1 MVFLA
6 LHYADFW
13 GNRRPFPSKV
23 KNNFSRIDI
32 SQPTPS
38 LSLSVL
44 IFSLAASYS
53 TARSSIN
60 LETFRGFRPWNEAL
74 SAGVFL
80 ASKRSVPSTRNFIL
94 KADEGWEE
102 K

>member
-38 LSLSVL
+38 LSLSVPL
-44 IFSLAASYS
+44 FSLAAIHLIPKWRKVV
-53 TARSSIN
+53 T
-60 LETFRGFRPWNEAL
+60 W
-74 SAGVFL
+74 
-80 ASKRSVPSTRNFIL
+80 PSMPRFHADHPERNSPNS
-94 KADEGWEE
+94 
-102 K
+102 

>member
-38 LSLSVL
+38 LSLSVPL
-44 IFSLAASYS
+44 FSLGMTYYPKWSLIMVMAEK
-53 TARSSIN
+53 TP
-60 LETFRGFRPWNEAL
+60 TFVTSPRIFAL
-74 SAGVFL
+74 
-80 ASKRSVPSTRNFIL
+80 KRDQIR
-94 KADEGWEE
+94 
-102 K
+102 

>member
-32 SQPTPS
+32 PQPTRS
-38 LSLSVL
+38 LFLSVTL
-44 IFSLAASYS
+44 FSLGMTYYPKWSLIMVMA
-53 TARSSIN
+53 
-60 LETFRGFRPWNEAL
+60 EKMPTFVTSPRIFAL
-74 SAGVFL
+74 
-80 ASKRSVPSTRNFIL
+80 KRDQVR
-94 KADEGWEE
+94 
-102 K
+102 

>member
-32 SQPTPS
+32 TQPTPS
-38 LSLSVL
+38 LSLSVPL
-44 IFSLAASYS
+44 FSLGRDLNGYS
-53 TARSSIN
+53 KIRFPIEDWN
-60 LETFRGFRPWNEAL
+60 LQFHH
-74 SAGVFL
+74 
-80 ASKRSVPSTRNFIL
+80 
-94 KADEGWEE
+94 
-102 K
+102 